1 MPKSKNIAE
10 KEEDPIEI
18 EIEIDFDDLEENV
31 ELKAAKEPVDADEPV
46 AEEPVD
52 ADEPVAEEPVGAD
65 EPVAEEPD
73 GAEEPVDD
81 EEAVAEEPDGAGEPL
96 DDIAAAIAASIG
108 ELAPESSAEPNSSEE
123 NLSSPVAPRLTAPST
138 IKSADKLNFRL
149 VGIKTWKVKVKIGLV
164 YDFSDIKTLQK
175 YIKDGRVT
183 NEDTISHN
191 GKDWT
196 TIGDIPD
203 LEDHFIRVYLEAE
216 KDSPT
221 PTGASRLM
229 AGSNGEESSLTSE
242 IMAQI
247 TQESLNAVET
257 GQPVGPD
264 FIDPFAELK
273 KKQRTRIKQ
282 RDGIRSMHK
291 EAEKTDSNTKIK
303 KNVLIFLL
311 AAVAIYLIVPHL
323 KPETTTSGGAEGGA
337 VETVAT
343 NAQDDVQASSSRAE
357 ELERALNDRLLEI
370 QAEADSESVEPVEEV
385 RIYVQPDTP
394 PQQPAGTP
402 TTQEAQRPPEAV
414 APQLVSR
421 VTPANRARQAYLNQ
435 NWSVAQEAYSQAFN
449 STRDPQ
455 MILGLGKSLYRLGD
469 HRGAEQRLLAAD
481 QAGAMDQEGLRF
493 LAQIYIDRG
502 DPMGANTYQ
511 QRLR

>member
-1 MPKSKNIAE
+1 V
-10 KEEDPIEI
+10 EEPE
-18 EIEIDFDDLEENV
+18 
-31 ELKAAKEPVDADEPV
+31 
-46 AEEPVD
+46 AEEK
-52 ADEPVAEEPVGAD
+52 
-65 EPVAEEPD
+65 
-73 GAEEPVDD
+73 
-81 EEAVAEEPDGAGEPL
+81 PL

-108 ELAPESSAEPNSSEE
+108 ELAPEDVVEPSPSSED
-123 NLSSPVAPRLTAPST
+123 LSSPVAPRLTEPST
-138 IKSADKLNFRL
+138 IKSASNLNFRL

-164 YDFSDIKTLQK
+164 YDFSDIKTLRK

-203 LEDHFIRVYLEAE
+203 LEAHFIKVYLEAE
-216 KDSPT
+216 KDSPAQS
-221 PTGASRLM
+221 GVSRIM
-229 AGSNGEESSLTSE
+229 ADSGGEESSLTSD

-247 TQESLNAVET
+247 TQESVRAVET

-264 FIDPFAELK
+264 FVDPFAELK
-273 KKQRTRIKQ
+273 KKQRSRIKQ

-291 EAEKTDSNTKIK
+291 QAEKSNNDNKTRK
-303 KNVLIFLL
+303 IFLGIML
-311 AAVAIYLIVPHL
+311 TTIAVYLLVPHGE
-323 KPETTTSGGAEGGA
+323 PEYASSGRAEGLASEA
-337 VETVAT
+337 VVENEA
-343 NAQDDVQASSSRAE
+343 DDIQESNSRAAQIAAIN
-357 ELERALNDRLLEI
+357 ERLQAI
-370 QAEADSESVEPVEEV
+370 QAEVEADSEAAEPEEEV
-385 RIYVQPDTP
+385 RIYVQPSSS
-394 PQQPAGTP
+394 PQQQGLPA
-402 TTQEAQRPPEAV
+402 TTQEAEVQPERN

-421 VTPANRARQAYLNQ
+421 VTPANRAREAYLNQ
-435 NWSVAQEAYSQAFN
+435 NWSVAQEAYTQAFN

-455 MILGLGKSLYRLGD
+455 MILGLGKSLFRLGD
-469 HRGAEQRLLAAD
+469 HRRAEERLLAAD